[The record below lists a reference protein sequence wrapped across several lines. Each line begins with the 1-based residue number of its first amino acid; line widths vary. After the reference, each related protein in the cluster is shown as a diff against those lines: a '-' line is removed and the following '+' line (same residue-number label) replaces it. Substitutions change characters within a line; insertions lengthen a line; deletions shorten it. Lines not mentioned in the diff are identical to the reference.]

1 MDKLLLKRAA
11 IQSVALM
18 LTVVTLSY
26 GYHQYEAVTIS
37 ASNATALVDSLSS
50 NEMATAL
57 AAELANSINNQEDL
71 PMVSDNLTDGNNET
85 PGQKILSKYMEG
97 VNPDIL
103 KQMGE
108 HYLVIKKPLGTN
120 LTFQLDD
127 LYITKSI
134 QIKLTGL
141 DGEDMNSQMVGR
153 VHKDE
158 AFIGTPIFTEAVSP
172 DTNTSDG
179 TDEPVITRIYGNDF
193 VHGITIN
200 YDYDDV
206 NHSYTSN
213 LLVELDDVYTQILY
227 EDKLYYYIDL
237 KKPREVYD
245 KILVI
250 DAGHGGKDG
259 GALSQGELYYEKNIN
274 LDILLQLKELLDE
287 ENIKVY
293 YTRTA
298 DDKVFL
304 RPRVTLANAVDCD
317 FFISIHCN
325 ANEVD
330 WPNGTEIYYYDTE
343 FKGVKAK
350 DLANLFLEEVEKTTS
365 LEKREVVL
373 KKDKQIFILHNA
385 IVPAILIE
393 VGYLTNNK
401 DMDFLSQKEN
411 RKAVARGIYNGIMR
425 AYNVYTVTNDGQ

>member
-26 GYHQYEAVTIS
+26 GYHQYDAVTIS
-37 ASNATALVDSLSS
+37 ASNATASDNSLSA
-50 NEMATAL
+50 NEMAT
-57 AAELANSINNQEDL
+57 NSINNQEDL
-71 PMVSDNLTDGNNET
+71 PMVSGNLADGNET
-85 PGQKILSKYMEG
+85 TGLKMLSQYMEG

-127 LYITKSI
+127 LYITKSV
-134 QIKLTGL
+134 QVKLTGL
-141 DGEDMNSQMVGR
+141 NGEDMNSQMVGR
-153 VHKDE
+153 VNKDE
-158 AFIGTPIFTEAVSP
+158 AFIGVPIFTETVSP
-172 DTNTSDG
+172 DSDTSDG
-179 TDEPVITRIYGNDF
+179 TNEPVIEKVYGNDF

-293 YTRTA
+293 YTRIA

-304 RPRVTLANAVDCD
+304 RPRVALANAVDCD

-330 WPNGTEIYYYDTE
+330 WPNGTEIYYYNTE

-365 LEKREVVL
+365 LVKREVVL

-401 DMDFLSQKEN
+401 DMDFLSIKEN
-411 RKAVARGIYNGIMR
+411 RKAVAQGIYNGIMK
-425 AYNVYTVTNDGQ
+425 AYNVYTVINDGQ